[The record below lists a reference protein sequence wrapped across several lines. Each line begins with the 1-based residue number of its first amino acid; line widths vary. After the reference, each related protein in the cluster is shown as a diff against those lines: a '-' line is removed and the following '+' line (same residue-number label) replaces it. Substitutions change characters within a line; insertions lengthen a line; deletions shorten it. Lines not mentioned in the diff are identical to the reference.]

1 MIWLGFVRAP
11 AVWVVWICDLCWVV
25 TTKASPCNH
34 TIGPSWGYHIIW
46 PAADTINGGL
56 GAPQRG
62 HQPQPLV
69 FVGCLLLK
77 YIQPAILDMSNQSV
91 RRIQTY
97 VWCVEWHLVGGRVS
111 MGGVMGQWKC
121 GAPKKMRR
129 HFEKWL
135 GNARLCTL
143 LAESKVSPRF
153 VLLGFFC

>member
-1 MIWLGFVRAP
+1 MIWPGFVWAP
-11 AVWVVWICDLCWVV
+11 AVWVVWICDLCCVV
-25 TTKASPCNH
+25 TTKSSP
-34 TIGPSWGYHIIW
+34 YDHIIW

-56 GAPQRG
+56 GAPQEI
-62 HQPQPLV
+62 HLPPPLV
-69 FVGCLLLK
+69 FVGRLLLK
-77 YIQPAILDMSNQSV
+77 YILAAILDMSKQSF

-135 GNARLCTL
+135 WNARLSTL
-143 LAESKVSPRF
+143 LAESKVFSRF
-153 VLLGFFC
+153 PHHISFSESWPATAC